1 MTATVLASGLVA
13 RTREIDPPADLVQE
27 LAPDGFAWLEDGA
40 GFVTAGA
47 VARVPASGAG
57 AALAAIAGDD
67 AITETGTGALAV
79 GALPF
84 DDPAA
89 GELVI
94 PARVTGVS
102 ADGRAWRTEI
112 GTTPDAGT
120 PGSPRGDREGPTRFA
135 VESRVSQRTWES
147 QVRALLDA
155 IATGA
160 LAKAV
165 LARDVVVTA
174 DAPFDVRAVVA
185 RLRRTQ
191 GGCFVFAAD
200 GLVGATPELLVRRR
214 GATVV
219 SRPMA
224 GTVSRGAT
232 GESDDAADAALAASA
247 KDGLEHRLVVDSVV
261 NGLQTSGIDVTGV
274 SEPQVAR
281 LATMSHLATTISGH
295 VEHAAPSALELALAL
310 HPTPAVGGAP
320 REAALSM
327 LRTIETFERGRY
339 AGPVGWVDSSGDGAW
354 GVALR
359 CADLDRSRARLVAG
373 AGIVAGSEPDA
384 EWAETQAKLEPM
396 LQVLVRP

>member
-1 MTATVLASGLVA
+1 
-13 RTREIDPPADLVQE
+13 
-27 LAPDGFAWLEDGA
+27 
-40 GFVTAGA
+40 
-47 VARVPASGAG
+47 
-57 AALAAIAGDD
+57 
-67 AITETGTGALAV
+67 
-79 GALPF
+79 
-84 DDPAA
+84 
-89 GELVI
+89 
-94 PARVTGVS
+94 
-102 ADGRAWRTEI
+102 
-112 GTTPDAGT
+112 
-120 PGSPRGDREGPTRFA
+120 
-135 VESRVSQRTWES
+135 
-147 QVRALLDA
+147 VRALLDA
-155 IATGA
+155 IASGA

-165 LARDVVVTA
+165 LAREVVVTA
-174 DAPFDVRAVVA
+174 DAPFDLGAVVA

-232 GESDDAADAALAASA
+232 GESDDDAEAALAASV

-261 NGLQTSGIDVTGV
+261 NGLRAGGIHVTSVT
-274 SEPQVAR
+274 EPQVAR
-281 LATMSHLATTISGH
+281 LATMSHLATTITGH
-295 VEHAAPSALELALAL
+295 AEGTAPSALELALAL

-320 REAALSM
+320 RDAAVKM
-327 LRTIETFERGRY
+327 LRTVETFERGRY
-339 AGPVGWVDSSGDGAW
+339 AGPVGWLDRRGDGAW